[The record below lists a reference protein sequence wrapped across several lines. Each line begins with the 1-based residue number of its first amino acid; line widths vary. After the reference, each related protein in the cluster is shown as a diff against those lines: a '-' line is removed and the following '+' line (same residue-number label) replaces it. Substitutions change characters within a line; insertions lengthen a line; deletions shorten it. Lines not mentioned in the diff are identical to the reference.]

1 NASAACRQRAAHMSV
16 STKGLER
23 RLAHAYAML
32 SHVPEDEHGSR
43 AVSLE
48 RCGSRD
54 IRLLEVTLD
63 SSVSAATSLLFL
75 ELSDDNRQVT
85 LDSCRCDGIED
96 AAIAAERMISLAR
109 EPDND

>member
-1 NASAACRQRAAHMSV
+1 MSV

-23 RLAHAYAML
+23 RLAHAYAL
-32 SHVPEDEHGSR
+32 LLHVSEDEHGSR

-63 SSVSAATSLLFL
+63 SSASAAKSLLFL
-75 ELSDDNRQVT
+75 ELYDDKRRVT

-96 AAIAAERMISLAR
+96 AAIAAERMISLAK